1 MIKVPLHWS
10 WHIFLVLA
18 VLTACSAVF
27 LHVDSVD
34 DQQLIKARH
43 HLLFLGSVTVSA
55 GSLILWFLRRTI
67 SNDWHVSTS
76 RDIPRATVHRDH
88 IGPGSFPSS
97 LQKALWCVLVLWVSW
112 VSWSLVIEDSLAA
125 RLTIENGLLQDVTV
139 VFYVVATFFFS
150 AILVRIC
157 AFGPQ
162 HGLAKWWF
170 LLLCV
175 GCVGVAGEEIN
186 WGQSVLPFATPDF
199 LVHTNIQREV
209 SLHNIEIPG
218 LSGRHWSNAVL
229 WGISLIG
236 GVIIPLLLLLSASVR
251 RLVILFDVP
260 IPPGMSQAFFLVG
273 GLIPQD
279 GVLLGSL
286 SRDNIPSELRE
297 VTVAF
302 AMMVW
307 GWAWWR
313 KGTTISPD
321 SQHQMRRDAEPDEIR
336 TLPI

>member
-1 MIKVPLHWS
+1 MNKVALHRS

-18 VLTACSAVF
+18 VLMACTALF
-27 LHVDSVD
+27 LQFQSVD
-34 DQQLIKARH
+34 DQPLSEARQ
-43 HLLFLGSVTVSA
+43 HLLFFGSVAASV
-55 GSLILWFLRRTI
+55 GCLMLWFLRRTI
-67 SNDWHVSTS
+67 SNDWHISTS
-76 RDIPRATVHRDH
+76 RDISHATVHMDQ
-88 IGPGSFPSS
+88 IGPGAFPSS
-97 LQKALWCVLVLWVSW
+97 VQNALWCVLVLWASW
-112 VSWSLVIEDSLAA
+112 VLWSLIIDDSLAA
-125 RLTIENGLLQDVTV
+125 QLTIENGLLQDVTV
-139 VFYVVATFFFS
+139 VFYVVATFFFL
-150 AILVRIC
+150 AILLRIL

-162 HGLAKWWF
+162 HGIAKWWF

-175 GCVGVAGEEIN
+175 GCIGVAGEEIN

-236 GVIIPLLLLLSASVR
+236 GVIIPLVSLLSESVR
-251 RLVILFDVP
+251 RLVILLDAP
-260 IPPGMSQAFFLVG
+260 IPPWISQAYFLVG

-279 GVLLGSL
+279 GLVLGSL

-302 AMMVW
+302 AMLVW

-313 KGTTISPD
+313 KRTTISSD